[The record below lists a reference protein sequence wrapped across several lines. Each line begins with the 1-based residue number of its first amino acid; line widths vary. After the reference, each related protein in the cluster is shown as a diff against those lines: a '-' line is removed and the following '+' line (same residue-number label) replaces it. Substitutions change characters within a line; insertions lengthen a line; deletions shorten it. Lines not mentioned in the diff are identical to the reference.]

1 MAAEATRRFLLPLS
15 DLAASTSVLIPAAGR
30 GERFGGS
37 LPKQFTPVCGEPLLR
52 WTVRRFLDAGL
63 TSITVA
69 VPQEL
74 LSEAPVRVLDD
85 SRVRWV
91 AGGGSRQESVG
102 ACLDSIP
109 GGDDDL
115 VIVHD
120 GARPVLKSEDLRRVV
135 EAAASADG
143 AVLGRMVSDT
153 LKEVE
158 DGWVVRTIQRT
169 RLFRA
174 ETPQVFRR
182 ALLEQALERS
192 REEGFVGTDEASVV
206 ERLQGVKI
214 RVLEAIGPNPKLTV
228 AADLPLIET
237 LLSRAAVMATLDLEG

>member
-1 MAAEATRRFLLPLS
+1 M
-15 DLAASTSVLIPAAGR
+15 
-30 GERFGGS
+30 
-37 LPKQFTPVCGEPLLR
+37 
-52 WTVRRFLDAGL
+52 RRFLDAGL

-69 VPQEL
+69 VPPEL
-74 LSEAPVRVLDD
+74 LGEVPVRVLDD

-91 AGGGSRQESVG
+91 AGGGSRQESMG
-102 ACLDSIP
+102 ACLDSTP
-109 GGDDDL
+109 GDADDL

-206 ERLQGVKI
+206 ERLPGVKI
-214 RVLEAIGPNPKLTV
+214 RSLEAIGPNPKLTV

-237 LLSRAAVMATLDLEG
+237 LLCRAAVVATMDLEG

>member
-1 MAAEATRRFLLPLS
+1 M
-15 DLAASTSVLIPAAGR
+15 
-30 GERFGGS
+30 
-37 LPKQFTPVCGEPLLR
+37 
-52 WTVRRFLDAGL
+52 
-63 TSITVA
+63 
-69 VPQEL
+69 
-74 LSEAPVRVLDD
+74 
-85 SRVRWV
+85 
-91 AGGGSRQESVG
+91 
-102 ACLDSIP
+102 
-109 GGDDDL
+109 
-115 VIVHD
+115 IVHD

-214 RVLEAIGPNPKLTV
+214 RALEAIGPNPKLTV

>member
-15 DLAASTSVLIPAAGR
+15 DLAASASVLIPAAGR

-37 LPKQFTPVCGEPLLR
+37 LPKQLTPVCGQPLLR

-91 AGGGSRQESVG
+91 AGGGSRQESVR
-102 ACLDSIP
+102 ACLDSTP

-182 ALLEQALERS
+182 SLLEQALDRS
-192 REEGFVGTDEASVV
+192 RQDGFVGTDEASIV
-206 ERLQGVKI
+206 ERLQGVRI
-214 RVLEAIGPNPKLTV
+214 RALEAIGPNPKLTV
-228 AADLPLIET
+228 AADLPMIET
-237 LLSRAAVMATLDLEG
+237 LLSRSSVAASLDPEG

>member
-1 MAAEATRRFLLPLS
+1 M
-15 DLAASTSVLIPAAGR
+15 
-30 GERFGGS
+30 
-37 LPKQFTPVCGEPLLR
+37 
-52 WTVRRFLDAGL
+52 
-63 TSITVA
+63 
-69 VPQEL
+69 
-74 LSEAPVRVLDD
+74 
-85 SRVRWV
+85 
-91 AGGGSRQESVG
+91 
-102 ACLDSIP
+102 
-109 GGDDDL
+109 
-115 VIVHD
+115 
-120 GARPVLKSEDLRRVV
+120 KSEDLRRVV

-169 RLFRA
+169 HLFRA

-182 ALLEQALERS
+182 ALLDQALERS

-214 RVLEAIGPNPKLTV
+214 RALEAIGPNPKLTV